1 MFASRVLYIAVVL
14 VFAAP
19 ALSAAQRTDAADRH
33 REYEAVSRFL
43 NAANEYV
50 VIHRIVE
57 PLAPG
62 LLCLP
67 EETYAAVN
75 ALAAIPLDARPAP
88 REGDIF
94 LPDVADL
101 FRRRIA
107 GMFRGNE
114 DNPAYPEMNEQELI
128 VPPVVVNE
136 PLPWGAGNVML
147 AWLTAT
153 LPALP
158 EDLEYRFVGRDLVL
172 LDLRANIVVDILRGA
187 LPLY

>member
-1 MFASRVLYIAVVL
+1 MFASRILRIAVVL

-19 ALSAAQRTDAADRH
+19 ALSAAQQTDAADRL
-33 REYEAVSRFL
+33 REYKAVSRFL
-43 NAANEYV
+43 NAVSEYV

-57 PLAPG
+57 PLAPD

-88 REGDIF
+88 RAGDIF
-94 LPDVADL
+94 LTDVADL

-107 GMFRGNE
+107 GMLRTNE
-114 DNPAYPEMNEQELI
+114 DNVGYPAMNEQQL
-128 VPPVVVNE
+128 VVSSVVVNE

-153 LPALP
+153 LPVLP

-172 LDLRANIVVDILRGA
+172 LDLRANIVVDVLRGA
-187 LPLY
+187 LPL